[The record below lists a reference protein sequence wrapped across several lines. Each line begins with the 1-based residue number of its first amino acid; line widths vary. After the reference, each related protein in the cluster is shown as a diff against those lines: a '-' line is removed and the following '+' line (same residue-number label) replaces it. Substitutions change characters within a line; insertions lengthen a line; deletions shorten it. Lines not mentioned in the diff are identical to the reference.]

1 MGKVRHITEVDV
13 TSGEFKADPFPFLK
27 ELRNESPIATQTLSD
42 GTTAWLVSKYED
54 QKILADEGLFSRA
67 APKKA
72 EETGDSEPDSDVDPL
87 VARTF
92 DNVFTDLDRPAYTR
106 IRKLMQPAF
115 SPKNVRPLG
124 PMIDDITNELINKI
138 HAKGEMDVVKD
149 YATPLPLKIV
159 LGAMCGVP
167 EEDYGDFD
175 RWIAAILETDSLNAT
190 SSTVDEMSAF
200 IRYMHDLVEKKR
212 QNLKDDVLSDL
223 IRAEAEGSKL
233 NQDELVANCIALM
246 LGGYPTTVNLIACS
260 VYELLNHPEQL
271 RKLYQDLSLIP
282 LAVEEL
288 LRFISPVFVG
298 ITRFAKEDVT
308 IRGVVIPKDAAVFG
322 LVGAA
327 NRDEDIFENPE
338 VLDITRKPNPHM
350 GFGWGSRSCMGG
362 SVATLEVQYAL
373 KNLLAKIPDLALKN
387 PPSSHRW
394 TTSLNLRGLE
404 ELQVTFSKIA

>member
-1 MGKVRHITEVDV
+1 MGKVRHVTEVDV

-27 ELRNESPIATQTLSD
+27 ELRNESPVATQTLSD

-54 QKILADEGLFSRA
+54 QKILADESLFTRVG
-67 APKKA
+67 PKD
-72 EETGDSEPDSDVDPL
+72 EEQTESSEADSIIT
-87 VARTF
+87 RTF

-124 PMIDDITNELINKI
+124 PMIDHITEELLNTVQV
-138 HAKGEMDVVKD
+138 KGEMDIVKD

-159 LGAMCGVP
+159 LGQLCGVP
-167 EEDYGDFD
+167 EEDSGDFD
-175 RWIAAILETDSLNAT
+175 RWIASILETDSLSAPE
-190 SSTVDEMSAF
+190 STRDHMTE
-200 IRYMHDLVEKKR
+200 IIHYMNDLVRKKR
-212 QNLKDDVLSDL
+212 QNLTDDVLSDL

-233 NQDELVANCIALM
+233 NQDELVANSIALM
-246 LGGYPTTVNLIACS
+246 LGGYPTTVNLIACA
-260 VYELLNHPEQL
+260 VFELLTHPEQL

-288 LRFISPVFVG
+288 LRFTSPVFVG
-298 ITRFAKEDVT
+298 ITRYAREDVT

-322 LVGAA
+322 LIGAA
-327 NRDEDIFENPE
+327 NRDEEIFENPD

-362 SVATLEVQYAL
+362 SIATLEVQYAL
-373 KNLLAKIPDLALKN
+373 RNLLARIPDLTLKN

-404 ELQVTFSKIA
+404 ELQVTYSKIA